1 MNFVNCWEVLI
12 EGELDIL
19 EGVDFFMVKF
29 VLYYM
34 DVIFIMKQYFEVFIV
49 AYYVSG
55 ECVMFMAVC

>member
-34 DVIFIMKQYFEVFIV
+34 DVIFIMK
-49 AYYVSG
+49 
-55 ECVMFMAVC
+55 